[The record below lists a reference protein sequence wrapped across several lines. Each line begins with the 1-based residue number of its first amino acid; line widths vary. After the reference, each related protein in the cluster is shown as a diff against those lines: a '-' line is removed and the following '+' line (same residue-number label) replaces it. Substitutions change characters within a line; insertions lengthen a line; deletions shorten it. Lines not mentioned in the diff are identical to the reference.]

1 MRVVYMGTPEFAVPA
16 LQALHGAGYE
26 IALVIS
32 QPDRPRGRGRQANPT
47 PVAATAREL
56 GLPLLQPAKVND
68 PEVVEQVQELAPDAI
83 VVAAFGQILRKP
95 LLQIPAIGCV
105 NIHASLLPQY
115 RGGSPVQHALL
126 AGERVTGIT
135 IMLMDEGMD
144 TGPILMQREVLI
156 SPEDTAGTLL
166 DRLARVGADLLL
178 EALPALAAGRLEPTP
193 QDASRA
199 TYAPNLSRED
209 ARIDWSSSAEKI
221 RNQVRAFSPKPGA
234 WAEFRG
240 KEVKI
245 WRARVDSDATDA
257 SPGQIVA
264 IGPESIRVATG
275 EGTLWL
281 EEVQEAGKSRMGA
294 GAFAR
299 GARLAPGERFS

>member
-1 MRVVYMGTPEFAVPA
+1 
-16 LQALHGAGYE
+16 
-26 IALVIS
+26 
-32 QPDRPRGRGRQANPT
+32 
-47 PVAATAREL
+47 
-56 GLPLLQPAKVND
+56 
-68 PEVVEQVQELAPDAI
+68 
-83 VVAAFGQILRKP
+83 
-95 LLQIPAIGCV
+95 
-105 NIHASLLPQY
+105 
-115 RGGSPVQHALL
+115 
-126 AGERVTGIT
+126 
-135 IMLMDEGMD
+135 MLMDEGMD

-245 WRARVDSDATDA
+245 WRARRFWAT
-257 SPGQIVA
+257 
-264 IGPESIRVATG
+264 E
-275 EGTLWL
+275 
-281 EEVQEAGKSRMGA
+281 
-294 GAFAR
+294 
-299 GARLAPGERFS
+299 APGELAIGGRVSGRRRCPSGWRRFKRRARAG

>member
-1 MRVVYMGTPEFAVPA
+1 VVDLDDVELRDEGAERLQRAGRVQRIRV
-16 LQALHGAGYE
+16 Q
-26 IALVIS
+26 
-32 QPDRPRGRGRQANPT
+32 
-47 PVAATAREL
+47 
-56 GLPLLQPAKVND
+56 QPARRPQRD
-68 PEVVEQVQELAPDAI
+68 HRHAQ
-83 VVAAFGQILRKP
+83 
-95 LLQIPAIGCV
+95 PARAC
-105 NIHASLLPQY
+105 A
-115 RGGSPVQHALL
+115 
-126 AGERVTGIT
+126 
-135 IMLMDEGMD
+135 
-144 TGPILMQREVLI
+144 
-156 SPEDTAGTLL
+156 
-166 DRLARVGADLLL
+166 
-178 EALPALAAGRLEPTP
+178 ALAAGRLEPTP